1 MITIE
6 QAIKTVKEQLPER
19 RAEERLLTE
28 SLGYFLAEE
37 ITAPEPLPRFNNSA
51 MDGYAIALDLNSPP
65 ELPLRLPVI
74 GESQSGIPYQE
85 ELQLGEAIRISTGA
99 YVPEGTSLVAPVE
112 DTDNGDSEVTI
123 DKIGEQY
130 SYIRFAG
137 EEVGVGDTI
146 AKKYDKIT
154 PPILS
159 WLAGFGIQ
167 RVKVFSKPKVAV
179 LTTGQE
185 LVDIGAELKPGQI
198 RNTNQLY
205 FESYLR
211 NMGNEPVYS
220 SQIPDSLS
228 ETESILKEASETAD
242 IILLSGGVS
251 VGPHD
256 HVKEAA
262 VAIGFERHFWQVKQ
276 KPGKPLYFAS
286 MGEKLLFGLPGN
298 PVSTLMSTLVYVY
311 PAINSLAGN
320 PDSNLASIPA
330 FLDQSY
336 TRRKA
341 GRAQYLLVK
350 IVRQDDSGYK
360 IEPVGHQR
368 SHMMSGV
375 TESDGFIVIPVGT
388 NEVPMDKKQ
397 TVYLYPWTDL
407 TSEYEDKGTIRWDI

>member
-1 MITIE
+1 MISIQ
-6 QAIKTVKEQLPER
+6 QAIQTIKDHLPER
-19 RAEERLLTE
+19 RTEDRTLTE
-28 SLGYFLAEE
+28 SLGYYLAEKL
-37 ITAPEPLPRFNNSA
+37 TAPEPLPRFNNSA
-51 MDGYAIALDLNSPP
+51 MDGYAVALDLNSPP
-65 ELPLRLPVI
+65 KLPMKLPVI
-74 GESQSGIPYQE
+74 GESQAGVPYHD
-85 ELQLGEAIRISTGA
+85 ELQPGEAIRISTGA
-99 YVPEGTSLVAPVE
+99 YVPEGTSLVVPVE
-112 DTDNGDSEVTI
+112 DTDNGDTEVVI
-123 DKIGEQY
+123 NDIGEQY
-130 SYIRFAG
+130 SHIRFAG
-137 EEVGVGDTI
+137 EEVSAGETI
-146 AKKYDKIT
+146 AQKRDKIT
-154 PPILS
+154 PPMLS

-167 RVKVFSKPKVAV
+167 QVKVFSKPKVAV

-185 LVDIGAELKPGQI
+185 LVDFGAKLKPGQI

-211 NMGNEPVYS
+211 DMGIEPVYS

-228 ETESILKEASETAD
+228 ETKRILKEATDVAD

-256 HVKEAA
+256 HVKDAA
-262 VAIGFERHFWQVKQ
+262 ESIGFERHFWKVKQ

-311 PAINSLAGN
+311 PVINALAGN
-320 PDSNLASIPA
+320 PGSNLASVPA

-350 IVRQDDSGYK
+350 IVRQEESGYL

-375 TESDGFIVIPVGT
+375 TESDGFIVVPVGT
-388 NEVPMDKKQ
+388 NEVSPEKKQ
-397 TVYLYPWTDL
+397 TVYLFPWTD
-407 TSEYEDKGTIRWDI
+407 SIPKYEDKGIIRWDI